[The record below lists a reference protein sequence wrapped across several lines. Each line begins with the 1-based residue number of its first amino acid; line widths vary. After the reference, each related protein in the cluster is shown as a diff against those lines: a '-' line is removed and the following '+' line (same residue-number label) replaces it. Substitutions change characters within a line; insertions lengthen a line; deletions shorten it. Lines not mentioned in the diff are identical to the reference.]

1 MSMFDSLSGLFSQGG
16 ALQTGRDLNLPA
28 QQAKINAGTP
38 EFAEKGSI
46 LGLTPSSFASIAG
59 QAGAAIAPE
68 GSWQQKLGTVASGF
82 GTQKLA
88 QLAQAEKEKRM
99 TDILKQVMSQAKPKD
114 IAGIAGPDGLQ
125 MPSLLDG
132 QSLNV
137 DPAFRR

>member
-1 MSMFDSLSGLFSQGG
+1 MFDSLSGLFGQGG
-16 ALQTGRDLNLPA
+16 ALQTGRDLNLPE

-46 LGLTPSSFASIAG
+46 LGMTPASFANIAG

-99 TDILKQVMSQAKPKD
+99 TGILKQVMGQAKPKD
-114 IAGIAGPDGLQ
+114 IVNIAGPDGLQ

-132 QSLNV
+132 KSLNV
-137 DPAFRR
+137 DPAFRG